1 MAMLLE
7 SAEEQQTPP
16 VSATSVSCR
25 LPTCPPWLQAAIAGQ
40 LFVRCM
46 LASSSACSLSVSR
59 RAT

>member
-40 LFVRCM
+40 LFVRCIAY
-46 LASSSACSLSVSR
+46 LHHHRLVLSSCHLE
-59 RAT
+59 